1 MFSIANFNC
10 FFFFANDVGKN
21 QERVGRGTKKGEG
34 EGRKETTGNQRE
46 RGDITVDGF
55 GYSLNVS
62 QHRVRLFLL
71 IPFKCQINNW

>member
-10 FFFFANDVGKN
+10 FYFANDVGKN
-21 QERVGRGTKKGEG
+21 QERVGRGTEKGEG
-34 EGRKETTGNQRE
+34 QGGKETTGNQRE

-62 QHRVRLFLL
+62 QYRVRLFLL
-71 IPFKCQINNW
+71 VPFKCQRNNW

>member
-1 MFSIANFNC
+1 MLTLIVVV
-10 FFFFANDVGKN
+10 FFFANDVGKN
-21 QERVGRGTKKGEG
+21 QERVGRGTEKGEG
-34 EGRKETTGNQRE
+34 QGRKETTGNQRE

-62 QHRVRLFLL
+62 QYRVRLFLL